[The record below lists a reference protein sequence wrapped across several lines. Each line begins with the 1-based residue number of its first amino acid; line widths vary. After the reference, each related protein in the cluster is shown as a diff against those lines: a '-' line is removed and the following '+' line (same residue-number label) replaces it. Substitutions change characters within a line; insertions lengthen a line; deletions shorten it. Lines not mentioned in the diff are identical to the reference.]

1 MKRETK
7 LNLIFLTVF
16 LAVSLPGAVILFIR
30 KLDPNAAPMYL
41 PDPVRHRLPYMA
53 PQWTPDEEVTR
64 VIPPQTGEWLE
75 EINRQQGNTEPI
87 LMRDRLPVISTD
99 RLIQVAG
106 TKTIDSKFIVHLIA
120 WDSYGVDAGQYD
132 ASLRIAGA
140 VEKGAVKSARNIA
153 MPDPVRK
160 ELMNGGYVKPRHWIT
175 WIELEFPA
183 PPANQQALVL
193 QISYKEGNAAVSS
206 SVNLFTQ

>member
-7 LNLIFLTVF
+7 LNLIFLAAF

-64 VIPPQTGEWLE
+64 VIPPQTGQWLE
-75 EINRQQGNTEPI
+75 DLNRQQGNAEPI
-87 LMRDRLPVISTD
+87 LLREQIPVISTD
-99 RLIQVAG
+99 RLIQVVKA
-106 TKTIDSKFIVHLIA
+106 KIKDSKLIVQLIA

-132 ASLRIAGA
+132 ASLRSASDI
-140 VEKGAVKSARNIA
+140 EKGKVKSARNIA

-160 ELMNGGYVKPRHWIT
+160 ELMKGGYVMPRHWIT
-175 WIELEFPA
+175 WVELEFRAPA
-183 PPANQQALVL
+183 VNQQALVL
-193 QISYKEGNAAVSS
+193 QISYKKGDATVSS